1 MRHLGHLS
9 SDFIKLL
16 SAIHANGGVPCERN
30 PDVFY
35 PEDVSDPY
43 LRNTYIILAKTLCD
57 SCPIKLQCFE
67 YALETGQ
74 EYGIWGG
81 TTAKER

>member
-1 MRHLGHLS
+1 MQGLRHYS
-9 SDFIKLL
+9 SEYTKLL
-16 SAIHANGGVPCERN
+16 YLIHENGGVPCERN
-30 PDVFY
+30 PHAFY
-35 PEDVSDPY
+35 PEDYSDPY
-43 LRNTYIILAKTLCD
+43 LRKTMTILAKALCD

-81 TTAKER
+81 TLPSER